1 MFIKKD
7 IFLNVLVIISFSL
20 IGCSSSKKPTMTLEQ
35 TKINKKK
42 EVSTIDKRNLETK
55 NQIQESN
62 KTNGMSDTVTDQNN
76 YYDKNTSFSN
86 RIRVKT
92 IYELAKEH
100 NPQLFLPHDEFETAS
115 DYENRISRQVLL
127 MKDIVLLSSKKM
139 DIKKAERLQIAKQ
152 KELEK
157 QSKIESLMAESMV
170 TVELKPDAIG
180 RYNIEEQT
188 FPIVVNGASYQVL
201 IPKEEA
207 RAFKENFESAKIE
220 GLKQLKANN
229 NIKINVKKAHIRTRP
244 NGSIL
249 GIASK
254 GHEFKHLKFEDE
266 WHKIVYK
273 GQVAYT
279 HQNNALVNLVGL
291 SDEYEYMDLVII
303 HPKTGSVFSLNS
315 MKNLVPAPLDLASRK
330 LLESGKADGP
340 N

>member
-1 MFIKKD
+1 MAKD
-7 IFLNVLVIISFSL
+7 
-20 IGCSSSKKPTMTLEQ
+20 
-35 TKINKKK
+35 
-42 EVSTIDKRNLETK
+42 
-55 NQIQESN
+55 
-62 KTNGMSDTVTDQNN
+62 
-76 YYDKNTSFSN
+76 
-86 RIRVKT
+86 
-92 IYELAKEH
+92 H

-207 RAFKENFESAKIE
+207 RAFKEDFESAKIE

-229 NIKINVKKAHIRTRP
+229 NVKINVKKAHIRTRP

-266 WHKIVYK
+266 WHKILYK

-279 HQNNALVNLVGL
+279 HQNNALVNLIGL

>member
-7 IFLNVLVIISFSL
+7 IFLHVLVIISFSL
-20 IGCSSSKKPTMTLEQ
+20 IGCSSSKKPNIIAEQ
-35 TKINKKK
+35 TKKINTKK
-42 EVSTIDKRNLETK
+42 VSTFGEKNLETK
-55 NQIQESN
+55 NKIQQSN
-62 KTNGMSDTVTDQNN
+62 KLNDMSNTFTDQNT

-86 RIRVKT
+86 KIRVKT

-207 RAFKENFESAKIE
+207 RAFKENFDSAKIE
-220 GLKQLKANN
+220 GLKQLKASN

>member
-1 MFIKKD
+1 MFLKKE
-7 IFLNVLVIISFSL
+7 IFLCVSIILSFS
-20 IGCSSSKKPTMTLEQ
+20 ISGCSSSKKPSLTEKQ
-35 TKINKKK
+35 AKGNKKNK
-42 EVSTIDKRNLETK
+42 LSIVDSRNLGTENQNKELNTK
-55 NQIQESN
+55 NSTLSTLN
-62 KTNGMSDTVTDQNN
+62 DQSS
-76 YYDKNTSFSN
+76 YYNKNTSFSN

-92 IYELAKEH
+92 IYELAKDH

-207 RAFKENFESAKIE
+207 RAFKEDFESAKIE

-229 NIKINVKKAHIRTRP
+229 NVKINVKKAHIRTRP

-266 WHKIVYK
+266 WHKILYK

-279 HQNNALVNLVGL
+279 HQNNALVNLIGL

>member
-1 MFIKKD
+1 MFIKKN
-7 IFLNVLVIISFSL
+7 ILLFELLILSFF
-20 IGCSSSKKPTMTLEQ
+20 IVGCSSSKTPSMVVDQSKDI
-35 TKINKKK
+35 KKNKASLSNARTS
-42 EVSTIDKRNLETK
+42 EIK
-55 NQIQESN
+55 NQSEQSN
-62 KTNGMSDTVTDQNN
+62 IKETSLNTENYQNMD
-76 YYDKNTSFSN
+76 YDKNSSFSN

-92 IYELAKEH
+92 IYELAKDH
-100 NPQLFLPHDEFETAS
+100 NPALFLPHDEFETAS
-115 DYENRISRQVLL
+115 EYENRISRQVLL

-180 RYNIEEQT
+180 RYNIEEET

-207 RAFKENFESAKIE
+207 RAFKEDFKSAKIE

-266 WHKIVYK
+266 WHKIIYK

-279 HQNNALVNLVGL
+279 HQNNALVSLVGL
-291 SDEYEYMDLVII
+291 SNQYEYMDLVII

>member
-1 MFIKKD
+1 M
-7 IFLNVLVIISFSL
+7 IISFSL
-20 IGCSSSKKPTMTLEQ
+20 IGCSSSKKPNMTSGQ

-62 KTNGMSDTVTDQNN
+62 KINGMSDTVTDQNN

-207 RAFKENFESAKIE
+207 RAFKENFDSAKIE

-303 HPKTGSVFSLNS
+303 HPKTGSVFFIKLNEKFS
-315 MKNLVPAPLDLASRK
+315 SSSSRLSFK
-330 LLESGKADGP
+330 KIIRVW
-340 N
+340 

>member
-1 MFIKKD
+1 MFNKNNLYISW
-7 IFLNVLVIISFSL
+7 VLMFAYL
-20 IGCSSSKKPTMTLEQ
+20 IVGCSSSKRSDFTTNTSINIKPE
-35 TKINKKK
+35 KVSSINSK
-42 EVSTIDKRNLETK
+42 TPP
-55 NQIQESN
+55 SN
-62 KTNGMSDTVTDQNN
+62 KRIEELSLKTKSKLMSNN
-76 YYDKNTSFSN
+76 FDKNSPYSN

-92 IYELAKEH
+92 IYELAKDH
-100 NPQLFLPHDEFETAS
+100 NPELFLPHDEFETAS

-139 DIKKAERLQIAKQ
+139 DIKKAEKLQTEKQ
-152 KELEK
+152 KELER
-157 QSKIESLMAESMV
+157 QAKIESLMAESMM
-170 TVELKPDAIG
+170 TIELEPDAIG
-180 RYNIEEQT
+180 RYNIEDQT

-207 RAFKENFESAKIE
+207 RAFKKEFRSAKIE
-220 GLKQLKANN
+220 GLKQLKADN

-279 HQNNALVNLVGL
+279 HQNNALVSLVGL

>member
-1 MFIKKD
+1 MFSKKE
-7 IFLNVLVIISFSL
+7 IFFYVSIILSFF
-20 IGCSSSKKPTMTLEQ
+20 INGCSSSKKPSLTEKQ
-35 TKINKKK
+35 AKSNKKNK
-42 EVSTIDKRNLETK
+42 LSIIDSSNLEIENHKKQLNTK
-55 NQIQESN
+55 SS
-62 KTNGMSDTVTDQNN
+62 TMSTLNDQSS

-92 IYELAKEH
+92 IYELAKDH

-207 RAFKENFESAKIE
+207 RAFKEDFESAKIE

-229 NIKINVKKAHIRTRP
+229 NVKINVKKAHIRTRP

-266 WHKIVYK
+266 WHKILYK

-279 HQNNALVNLVGL
+279 HQNNALVNLIGL